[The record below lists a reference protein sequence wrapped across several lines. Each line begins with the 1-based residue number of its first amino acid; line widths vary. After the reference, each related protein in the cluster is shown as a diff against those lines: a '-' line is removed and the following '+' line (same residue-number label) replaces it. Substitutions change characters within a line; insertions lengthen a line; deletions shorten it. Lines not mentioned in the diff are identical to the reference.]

1 MVTRDDIVAAVNR
14 YVELLAAHKTDALA
28 ELFAEDAVQH
38 EPMGVR
44 TNRGREEIRA
54 FFAESED
61 APFTVTLLSPITVV
75 GKHAAMQIQIH
86 HDHIENF
93 ASSDVFEFDDDLK
106 IVSISAFPDLKAAI
120 PQ

>member
-1 MVTRDDIVAAVNR
+1 MVTRDEVCAVVNR

-38 EPMGVR
+38 EPIGVR

-54 FFAESED
+54 FFAESEEH
-61 APFTVTLLSPITVV
+61 PFTVSLLSPITVV
-75 GKHAAMQIQIH
+75 GKHAAMQIRIH
-86 HDHIENF
+86 HDHIDDF
-93 ASSDVFEFDDDLK
+93 ASTDVFELNDDLE

-120 PQ
+120 PE